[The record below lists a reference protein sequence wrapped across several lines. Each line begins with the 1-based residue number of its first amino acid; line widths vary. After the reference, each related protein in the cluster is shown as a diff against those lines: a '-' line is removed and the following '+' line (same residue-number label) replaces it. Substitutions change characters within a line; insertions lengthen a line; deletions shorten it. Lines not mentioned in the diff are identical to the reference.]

1 METLPVGGW
10 SGGGWVGGDLVLGGL
25 LDTVLPTKKSRQ
37 EVWGGDVELPTSS
50 QGSVGGG

>member
-1 METLPVGGW
+1 METLP
-10 SGGGWVGGDLVLGGL
+10 GDPVLGGL